1 MSGAQLDLFQS
12 RVPHRPYCTD
22 ELGAGVR
29 IRDKA
34 TALAKRYIQV
44 NPPATVGYLVF
55 DIDREDGASS
65 WEDRNLPAPSWAAI
79 NPANGHAHLAYAIQ
93 TPVARTDAA
102 RLKPLK
108 FLAAIEGA
116 MTAQLG
122 ADPGYAGFL
131 TKNPLNPSWRVFS
144 HDAAIYELHQ
154 LAEYVDLK
162 AKPLK
167 REVTGLGRN
176 DNLFHTLRH
185 RAYREVNGFREGGC
199 RETWAR
205 FILET
210 ARRLNSY
217 AQPLPDSEV
226 KATAKSVSNWVWR
239 YFGQGA
245 AVERFID
252 RQKARQKR
260 SAIARKGTSSA
271 AIVRAVEGLQRA
283 GQRVTVSA
291 VARIAGVS
299 RNTVYK
305 RQSLLTAVLVNP
317 AGISVGSPSGSVQL
331 AKSDNS
337 GLAGGSG
344 VSCGQGAH

>member
-1 MSGAQLDLFQS
+1 MNGAQLDLFRS
-12 RVPHRPYCTD
+12 RVPNRPYCTD

-29 IRDKA
+29 IRDKS

-55 DIDREDGASS
+55 DIDREGGAFS
-65 WEDRNLPAPSWAAI
+65 WEQRSLPAPSWAAI
-79 NPANGHAHLAYAIQ
+79 NPANGHAHLAYAVQ
-93 TPVARTDAA
+93 TPIVRTNAA

-108 FLAAIEGA
+108 FLAAIECA

-122 ADPGYAGFL
+122 ADPGYSGL
-131 TKNPLNPSWRVFS
+131 MTKNPLNPSWRVIS
-144 HDAAIYELHQ
+144 HDAAVYELHQ
-154 LAEYVDLK
+154 LAEFVDLK
-162 AKPLK
+162 AKPRK

-176 DNLFHTLRH
+176 CDLFEALRR
-185 RAYREVNGFREGGC
+185 RAYREVFGFREGGC
-199 RETWAR
+199 YETWAR

-210 ARRLNSY
+210 ARKLNSY

-226 KATAKSVSNWVWR
+226 KATAKSVAKWTWR
-239 YFGQGA
+239 HFGQGA

-252 RQKARQKR
+252 RQKARQRR
-260 SAIARKGTSSA
+260 SAMARKGSVSD
-271 AIVRAVEGLQRA
+271 AIVRAVAGLQRA

-299 RNTVYK
+299 RPTVYK
-305 RQSLLTAVLVNP
+305 RASLLTAVLVD
-317 AGISVGSPSGSVQL
+317 AGTVAPTPSGESVNL

-337 GLAGGSG
+337 GFLG
-344 VSCGQGAH
+344 VSGHA

>member
-1 MSGAQLDLFQS
+1 MNGAQLDLFRA

-55 DIDREDGASS
+55 DIDREGGAFS
-65 WEDRNLPAPSWAAI
+65 WEQRNLPAPSWAAI

-93 TPVARTDAA
+93 APVVRTDAA

-108 FLAAIEGA
+108 FLAAIQGA

-122 ADPGYAGFL
+122 ADPGYSMLL

-144 HDAAIYELHQ
+144 HDGAVYELHQ
-154 LAEYVDLK
+154 LAEFVDLK
-162 AKPLK
+162 AKPRK

-176 DNLFHTLRH
+176 CDLFDTLRR
-185 RAYREVNGFREGGC
+185 RAYREVFAFREGGC
-199 RETWAR
+199 YETWAR
-205 FILET
+205 FILDT
-210 ARRLNSY
+210 GRKLNTY

-226 KATAKSVSNWVWR
+226 KATAKSIAKWTWR
-239 YFGQGA
+239 HFGQGA
-245 AVERFID
+245 AVERFIE
-252 RQKARQKR
+252 RQKQRQKR
-260 SAIARKGTSSA
+260 SAMARKGTSSA

-299 RNTVYK
+299 RPTVYK
-305 RQSLLTAVLVNP
+305 RKSLLSAVLVNP
-317 AGISVGSPSGSVQL
+317 AGVSGSVNL

-337 GLAGGSG
+337 PVGAGSG
-344 VSCGQGAH
+344 GLGVPCGQGAH